1 MTTKTTTLWISCRN
15 NHIQNSI
22 LFHGPNLDNIQTE
35 ISYFIE
41 KVTNTPQSIDFLTSD
56 DLQESSIDILLLNPS
71 GTSIKIDMIKS
82 IQERTKY
89 GPSI

>member
-1 MTTKTTTLWISCRN
+1 MMLTEQSIKNESHMTTKTTTLLDKLART

-41 KVTNTPQSIDFLTSD
+41 KSQTLLNQSIF
-56 DLQESSIDILLLNPS
+56 
-71 GTSIKIDMIKS
+71 
-82 IQERTKY
+82 
-89 GPSI
+89 